1 MPTEPDRDQAG
12 LTWQTEVWNR
22 MSQIYQREIDRRF
35 IPVIEQVITRAGLK
49 PGERALDLGAG
60 TGSVALRAATL
71 VIPGGSVMGVDIS
84 SEMLALAR
92 RRAEE
97 LGLDNIS
104 FREGR
109 AEAIPAADAAFDVAL
124 ASLSLMYVIDRATAA
139 MEIARVI
146 RHGGRL
152 VAAVWAGPEQ
162 CDIVRFQQIASSF
175 SPTPPVTGVSPW
187 ALADPTSF
195 LTQLA
200 DAGIE
205 ARVETETLGFSF
217 DDFAPA
223 WETLAGVTIAQ
234 LAPEQQQEAKA
245 AVMAAMWPNGDGPRD
260 FRNVTHFITG
270 RRR

>member
-1 MPTEPDRDQAG
+1 MPTEYDRDRAG

-22 MSQIYQREIDRRF
+22 MSQIYEREIDRRF

-92 RRAEE
+92 RRGEE

-124 ASLSLMYVIDRATAA
+124 ASLSLMYVIDRAAA
-139 MEIARVI
+139 GMEIARVI

-200 DAGIE
+200 DAGID

-260 FRNVTHFITG
+260 FRNVSHFITG